1 VNARIAPPLAA
12 LLAALLLAALVVPA
26 PAGAQSAGVAPLQR
40 ELARIA
46 AAAPGTAGIAA
57 INLRTGER
65 ASVRGDEPFAMA
77 SVYKFPIAIRILR
90 RVERGELSLD
100 SVVRVTPLDLR
111 GGVSPLVTNPRPIR
125 VGELLRLMV
134 SESDNTASDIL
145 LRLAG
150 GAPAVTAEL
159 RRAGINAIRVDRD
172 EAMLAADYYGVRWTR
187 PRSPS
192 RAELDSALRTVPA
205 ATRRAAARRFPADPR
220 DRATPVAMAE
230 LLARFETGRVL
241 GAPSTRR
248 LRELMVKTPTGRARL
263 RGRLPAGA
271 VVAHKTGTAPSYENV
286 VAAVN
291 DAGIITLPNGDR
303 VAVVVFVRDARGP
316 LPAAERTI
324 ADAARAVYDH
334 WK

>member
-1 VNARIAPPLAA
+1 MKTRAILFVA
-12 LLAALLLAALVVPA
+12 LLVAA
-26 PAGAQSAGVAPLQR
+26 PAGAQRGVAPLQH
-40 ELARIA
+40 ELSRIA
-46 AAAPGTAGIAA
+46 AAAPGTVGIAA

-65 ASVRGDEPFAMA
+65 ASVRGDDAFAMA

-90 RVERGELSLD
+90 RIERSELSLD

-111 GGVSPLVTNPRPIR
+111 GGASPLVTNPRPVR

-159 RRAGINAIRVDRD
+159 GRAGITGIRVDRD
-172 EAMLAADYYGVRWTR
+172 EAMLAADYHGVRWTR
-187 PRSPS
+187 PRSPN

-241 GAPSTRR
+241 GAPSTRS
-248 LRELMVKTPTGRARL
+248 LREMMVKTPTGLARL
-263 RGRLPAGA
+263 RGRLPAGT
-271 VVAHKTGTAPSYENV
+271 VVAHKTGTAASYGNV
-286 VAAVN
+286 TAAVN

-303 VAVVVFVRDARGP
+303 VAVVVFIRDARGP
-316 LPAAERTI
+316 LPTAERTI
-324 ADAARAVYDH
+324 ADVARAVYDH